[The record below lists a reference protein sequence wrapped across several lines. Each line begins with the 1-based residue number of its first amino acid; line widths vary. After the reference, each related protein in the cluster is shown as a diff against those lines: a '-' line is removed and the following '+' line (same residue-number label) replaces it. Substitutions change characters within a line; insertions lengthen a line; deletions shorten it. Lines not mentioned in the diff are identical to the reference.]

1 MYKGLSQQT
10 VEHANLE
17 CMTTAL
23 CKFALP
29 NIGSF
34 MTKTFR
40 FLIRKQHEAWP
51 ILGQEVPG
59 RWNAI

>member
-1 MYKGLSQQT
+1 MHKGLSQQT
-10 VEHANLE
+10 VEDAILE
-17 CMTTAL
+17 FMTTAL
-23 CKFALP
+23 GKFALP

-40 FLIRKQHEAWP
+40 FLIMKQHEAWP

-59 RWNAI
+59 K